1 MAELNLSSIAS
12 LLSGNGISTIA
23 KTVGAK
29 EENVQS
35 AVGAALPALIGGMQK
50 NVSTE
55 SGASSL
61 AKALSDHSG
70 DSTSNVASFLKN
82 VDLSDGAKIVS
93 HILGGSKTS
102 TTSAIAKQS
111 GLTSS
116 KVSQILAMIAPLL
129 LSIIGEKN
137 TGGDSSSAGLGSLL
151 GGILGGSSSDLGG
164 LASAAAGLFGGSSE
178 SSEKTSSKQSDKKE
192 GGLLDGIF
200 KIFK

>member
-23 KTVGAK
+23 KTVGA
-29 EENVQS
+29 EESNVKS
-35 AVGAALPALIGGMQK
+35 AVGAALPALISGMQK

-70 DSTSNVASFLKN
+70 DSTKNVASFLKN

-102 TTSAIAKQS
+102 TTNAIAKQS

-116 KVSQILAMIAPLL
+116 KVSQILSMIAPLL
-129 LSIIGEKN
+129 LSLIGKKN

-151 GGILGGSSSDLGG
+151 GGILGGSSDLGG

-178 SSEKTSSKQSDKKE
+178 SSEKTSSKQSDNKE

>member
-23 KTVGAK
+23 KTVGA
-29 EENVQS
+29 EESNVKS
-35 AVGAALPALIGGMQK
+35 AVGAALPALISGMQK

-116 KVSQILAMIAPLL
+116 KVSQILSMIAPLL
-129 LSIIGEKN
+129 LSLIGKKN

-151 GGILGGSSSDLGG
+151 GGILGGSSDLGG

-178 SSEKTSSKQSDKKE
+178 SSEKTSSKQSDNKE

>member
-35 AVGAALPALIGGMQK
+35 AVGAALPALISGMQK

-116 KVSQILAMIAPLL
+116 KVSQILSMIAPLL
-129 LSIIGEKN
+129 LSLIGKKN

-151 GGILGGSSSDLGG
+151 GGILGGSSDLGG
-164 LASAAAGLFGGSSE
+164 LASAAAGLFGGASE
-178 SSEKTSSKQSDKKE
+178 SSEKTASKQSDKKE